1 MNEMKHW
8 KSISATLLAASLV
21 TATTG
26 QAWANETEKVDS
38 TTFETVDLQEALENV
53 KDETTTVEDIEVITS
68 IIPVGYIANNITALS
83 LNLEKISNPRAKE
96 ALQKNIERA
105 IARWEAKNK
114 VEEEPEVETPEE
126 DEVVVTPEE
135 EEVTPT
141 PEEGVTSTPEE
152 EVTPTP
158 ETEEEPVV
166 VSEEDEEKTEAKK
179 AAKKAEHLA
188 KAAEKKAAGLAK
200 AEAKKAEAAAKKEAK
215 KVEKEERKANKEVK
229 KVEKEERK
237 AIKKEKHENKGKKDK
252 E

>member
-1 MNEMKHW
+1 MKHW

-21 TATTG
+21 TTST
-26 QAWANETEKVDS
+26 AWANETEKVDS
-38 TTFETVDLQEALENV
+38 TTFETVNLQDAVENV
-53 KDETTTVEDIEVITS
+53 KEETATSEDLEVIAS
-68 IIPVGYIANNITALS
+68 IVPVGYIANNITALS

-114 VEEEPEVETPEE
+114 VEEEPEVVTPEE

-135 EEVTPT
+135 EVTPT
-141 PEEGVTSTPEE
+141 PEA
-152 EVTPTP
+152 EVTPSP

-166 VSEEDEEKTEAKK
+166 VSEEDEDEEKTDAEK
-179 AAKKAEHLA
+179 AAKKAETLA

-200 AEAKKAEAAAKKEAK
+200 AEAKKVEAAAKKEAK
-215 KVEKEERKANKEVK
+215 KVEKEERKANKE
-229 KVEKEERK
+229 
-237 AIKKEKHENKGKKDK
+237 AKHENKGKNDK

>member
-1 MNEMKHW
+1 MKHW

-38 TTFETVDLQEALENV
+38 STFETVNLQDAVENV
-53 KDETTTVEDIEVITS
+53 KEETATSEDLEVISS
-68 IIPVGYIANNITALS
+68 IVPVGYIANNITALS
-83 LNLEKISNPRAKE
+83 LNLEKITNPRAKE

-114 VEEEPEVETPEE
+114 VEEETEVETPEE

-141 PEEGVTSTPEE
+141 PEEEVTPTPEE

-166 VSEEDEEKTEAKK
+166 VSEEDEEKTDAEK
-179 AAKKAEHLA
+179 AAKKAETLA

-200 AEAKKAEAAAKKEAK
+200 AEAKKVEAAAKKEAK
-215 KVEKEERKANKEVK
+215 QVEKEERKANNEAKQ
-229 KVEKEERK
+229 
-237 AIKKEKHENKGKKDK
+237 ENKGKKEK

>member
-38 TTFETVDLQEALENV
+38 STFETVNLQDAVENV
-53 KDETTTVEDIEVITS
+53 KEETATSEDLEVISS
-68 IIPVGYIANNITALS
+68 IVPVGYMANNITALS
-83 LNLEKISNPRAKE
+83 LNLEKITNPRAKE

-114 VEEEPEVETPEE
+114 VEEPEVETPEE

-135 EEVTPT
+135 EEEVTPT
-141 PEEGVTSTPEE
+141 PEEEVTPTPEE

-166 VSEEDEEKTEAKK
+166 VSEEDEDEEKTEAEKAVKKAEIAAKK
-179 AAKKAEHLA
+179 AAKKAEIAA
-188 KAAEKKAAGLAK
+188 KK
-200 AEAKKAEAAAKKEAK
+200 EAKRVEIAAKKEAK
-215 KVEKEERKANKEVK
+215 KVEKEERKANKE
-229 KVEKEERK
+229 
-237 AIKKEKHENKGKKDK
+237 AKHENKGKKDK